1 MKMGRE
7 RLDSGPRLKACR
19 GKLRR
24 NDAKI
29 LGEAGFT
36 LIELILALLVL
47 SIGVIGVTSAMS
59 FTARQSLN
67 AEVMSKAT
75 ALAQERIE
83 QLMAVKRDL
92 GYTDPVFN
100 QTALTLT
107 ALPSPYDR
115 YSRGE
120 EICLLDA
127 SLENADCDPA
137 LPNNDLG
144 YKRLTVT
151 VDYNGLPAMGSP
163 VASLVMVITN
173 VREQ

>member
-1 MKMGRE
+1 METILKLSE
-7 RLDSGPRLKACR
+7 R
-19 GKLRR
+19 RR
-24 NDAKI
+24 VQPQR
-29 LGEAGFT
+29 EAGFT

-47 SIGVIGVTSAMS
+47 SIAVIGVTSSMS
-59 FTARQSLN
+59 FTTGQSLN

-83 QLMAVKRDL
+83 QLMAVKRDS
-92 GYTDPVFN
+92 GYGDPALN
-100 QTALTLT
+100 QTALTLA
-107 ALPSPYDR
+107 ALASPYDR

-127 SLENADCDPA
+127 NLMNPDCDPA

-151 VDYNGLPAMGSP
+151 VDYNGLTSMGSP
-163 VASLVMVITN
+163 VASLVTVITN
-173 VREQ
+173 VRE